1 MPRYNLQRGSNILFL
16 FFLSSQFNI
25 SSTYFFTP
33 HKTRLLTRGW
43 HFFLTTTS
51 YEYANRSFRAT
62 SWKQRNVSVV
72 FLSFFFFLPQFNYSQ
87 TFHVRPPSPILR
99 WNGRTDSR
107 RGIFFDALFIP
118 ADISSID
125 VYCLFEKAVNFSRSR
140 SKVELMESKQESWL
154 TRIEKMK
161 FVYIFVRVRVQ
172 WASISLVRTNDKR
185 IVCGGWYC
193 REREKERGNK
203 GIISVKFHVSFVTR
217 VSFFSSFWW
226 LVLTR
231 INGRD
236 SMKFS
241 CIRNCSR

>member
-99 WNGRTDSR
+99 WNGRTNSR

-161 FVYIFVRVRVQ
+161 FVYIFVRVCVHSGPRS
-172 WASISLVRTNDKR
+172 ASFEQMTSASFVVVD
-185 IVCGGWYC
+185 IVE
-193 REREKERGNK
+193 REREEERK
-203 GIISVKFHVSFVTR
+203 Q
-217 VSFFSSFWW
+217 
-226 LVLTR
+226 
-231 INGRD
+231 RD
-236 SMKFS
+236 YQ
-241 CIRNCSR
+241 R

>member
-1 MPRYNLQRGSNILFL
+1 MQTVHFEQRVGNREMFQSFFFL
-16 FFLSSQFNI
+16 FFFFCLSLTIRKLFTYGPPPRYCDGMEGPIVEEASSSMPYLFPPI
-25 SSTYFFTP
+25 SLLLMFTVYSR
-33 HKTRLLTRGW
+33 KLLTFRGAAQKWNWWKANKKVDW
-43 HFFLTTTS
+43 HGS
-51 YEYANRSFRAT
+51 R
-62 SWKQRNVSVV
+62 K
-72 FLSFFFFLPQFNYSQ
+72 
-87 TFHVRPPSPILR
+87 
-99 WNGRTDSR
+99 WN
-107 RGIFFDALFIP
+107 LFIYLYVC
-118 ADISSID
+118 A
-125 VYCLFEKAVNFSRSR
+125 R
-140 SKVELMESKQESWL
+140 
-154 TRIEKMK
+154 T
-161 FVYIFVRVRVQ
+161 VRVQ
-172 WASISLVRTNDKR
+172 WALISLVRTNDKR

>member
-1 MPRYNLQRGSNILFL
+1 MQTVHFEQRVGNREMFQSF
-16 FFLSSQFNI
+16 FFL
-25 SSTYFFTP
+25 
-33 HKTRLLTRGW
+33 
-43 HFFLTTTS
+43 
-51 YEYANRSFRAT
+51 
-62 SWKQRNVSVV
+62 
-72 FLSFFFFLPQFNYSQ
+72 FFFFLPQFNYSQ

-193 REREKERGNK
+193 REGERK
-203 GIISVKFHVSFVTR
+203 Q
-217 VSFFSSFWW
+217 
-226 LVLTR
+226 
-231 INGRD
+231 RD
-236 SMKFS
+236 YQ
-241 CIRNCSR
+241 R